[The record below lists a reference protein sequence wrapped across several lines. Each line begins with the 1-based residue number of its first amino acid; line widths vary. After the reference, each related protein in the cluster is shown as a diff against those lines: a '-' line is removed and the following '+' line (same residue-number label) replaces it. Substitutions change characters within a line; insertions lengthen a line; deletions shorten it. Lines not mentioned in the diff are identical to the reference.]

1 MATQCYFRIQPPEED
16 PQRLLD
22 PEGQRSAPWEGT
34 IYGRCD
40 KCGGRGRTDFR
51 CESCRQGNADPD
63 CPVCGGDVRYW
74 GECPAC
80 QGSGEVDDSCRDGV
94 SVFPDEEGLYR
105 YMLRRRAKFGGAL
118 LVELEGELTNDQDF
132 DADEGALLI
141 KPTRVVDVREPDWD
155 RIEEL

>member
-74 GECPAC
+74 ASAPPVKG
-80 QGSGEVDDSCRDGV
+80 
-94 SVFPDEEGLYR
+94 
-105 YMLRRRAKFGGAL
+105 RARSTTHAA
-118 LVELEGELTNDQDF
+118 T
-132 DADEGALLI
+132 A
-141 KPTRVVDVREPDWD
+141 
-155 RIEEL
+155 